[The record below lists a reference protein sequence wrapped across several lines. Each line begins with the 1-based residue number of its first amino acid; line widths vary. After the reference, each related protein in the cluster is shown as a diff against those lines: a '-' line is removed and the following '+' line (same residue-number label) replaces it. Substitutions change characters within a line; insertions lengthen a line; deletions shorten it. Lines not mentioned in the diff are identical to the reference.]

1 MKSILQLIRVKQWLK
16 NVFIFLPAFFG
27 GVLTLEGIPH
37 LLAGF
42 FGFSMIA
49 SVVYIINDLNDI
61 ESDKL
66 HPKKKLRPLPSGVI
80 SKGKAMVIGA
90 MLFIASMVI
99 SWLFLP
105 NSFTYILLTYLIIN
119 ILYSYKLKTISI
131 VDILIVAFGFVFRV
145 LAGAEL
151 VVIDLSFWLLLMT
164 FLFSLFVVLAK
175 RRDDF
180 CITDSTP
187 YQIRKVNKYYSLDFL
202 NTQITIVSG
211 LMMVCYI
218 MYTFNSDYFK
228 DEAFIALMS
237 SILVIVGLMR
247 YFQAIFIEDKGGS
260 PTEFAF
266 KDRFIQ
272 IVLLL
277 WAALY
282 IYLIYIK

>member
-66 HPKKKLRPLPSGVI
+66 HPKKRLRPLPSGVI
-80 SKGKAMVIGA
+80 SKSKALVIGA